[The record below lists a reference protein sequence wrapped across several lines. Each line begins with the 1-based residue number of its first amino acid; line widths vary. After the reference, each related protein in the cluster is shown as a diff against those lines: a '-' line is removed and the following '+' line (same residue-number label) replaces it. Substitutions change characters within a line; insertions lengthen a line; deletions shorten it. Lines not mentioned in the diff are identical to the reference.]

1 VHDLYDIMAWP
12 YLGLVASLVM
22 AAILGIVAYLITSR
36 RGNHSALSFLTRYG
50 AWFFALFFLEWFVV
64 AFLPGLAST
73 LRGAMAKLVGDMF
86 TMANVPHTVSGS
98 TIFLQ
103 SPYLAF
109 DVTQSCLGGI
119 LLWAYA
125 GLVLAEPR
133 ASTKQK
139 IVGILV
145 GFAIL
150 LAFNFLRIVLSIYLE
165 WLDGAR
171 VHDYFYLFNIVF
183 VILVWAGWLW
193 TTKSR
198 MTLKNA

>member
-22 AAILGIVAYLITSR
+22 AAILGIVAYLITSH

-50 AWFFALFFLEWFVV
+50 AWFFAFFFLEWFVV
-64 AFLPGLAST
+64 AFLPDLSSV
-73 LRGAMAKLVGDMF
+73 LRAAIAKLVGDIF
-86 TMANVPHTVSGS
+86 TIAHVPHALSGS

-103 SPYLAF
+103 NPYFAF

-125 GLVLAEPR
+125 GLVLAEPS
-133 ASTKQK
+133 ASTRQK
-139 IVGILV
+139 VVGILV

-165 WLDGAR
+165 WLDGVR
-171 VHDYFYLFNIVF
+171 VHDYFYLFNMFF

-193 TTKSR
+193 TTRSR
-198 MTLKNA
+198 LRLKKA

>member
-1 VHDLYDIMAWP
+1 
-12 YLGLVASLVM
+12 M
-22 AAILGIVAYLITSR
+22 AAILGIVAYLITSH

-64 AFLPGLAST
+64 AFLPSLSSV
-73 LRGAMAKLVGDMF
+73 LRGAMATLVSYVF
-86 TMANVPHTVSGS
+86 TIAHVPHALSGS

-103 SPYLAF
+103 NPYLAF
-109 DVTQSCLGGI
+109 DVTQACLGGI

-133 ASTKQK
+133 ASIKPK
-139 IVGILV
+139 VVGILV

-150 LAFNFLRIVLSIYLE
+150 LAFNLLRIVLSIYLE
-165 WLDGAR
+165 WLDGVR
-171 VHDYFYLFNIVF
+171 VHDYFYLFNMFF

-198 MTLKNA
+198 LKLKKA